1 MGLVVTPFPLVVYF
15 VFRFKLS
22 SSSLL
27 LLSITTSVLSNNGF
41 VVWDSI
47 ELGPLLLPLFEVL
60 PLENVFSLST
70 SCTIVT
76 KVASAEEEAIDDSLS
91 SANLTFL
98 VIPTLLL
105 FDDLWLES
113 SPLELEEVRIE

>member
-1 MGLVVTPFPLVVYF
+1 MAYF

-60 PLENVFSLST
+60 PLENVFSLSP

-98 VIPTLLL
+98 VIPILLL

-113 SPLELEEVRIE
+113 SPWELEEVRIE

>member
-1 MGLVVTPFPLVVYF
+1 MAYF

-60 PLENVFSLST
+60 PVENVFSVST

-76 KVASAEEEAIDDSLS
+76 KVLSAEEEAIDDSLS

-113 SPLELEEVRIE
+113 SPWELEEVRIE